1 MLAKE
6 FDAEVVD
13 TFRINKIDGE
23 TLLELTQEEMKELG
37 IVALGDRKKLVKLTK
52 TLLTMKGCTETLT
65 SNEVHSLI
73 SLKYYC

>member
-37 IVALGDRKKLVKLTK
+37 IVALVDRKKLVKLTK
-52 TLLTMKGCTETLT
+52 TLLT
-65 SNEVHSLI
+65 I
-73 SLKYYC
+73 

>member
-37 IVALGDRKKLVKLTK
+37 IVALVDRKKLVKLTK
-52 TLLTMKGCTETLT
+52 TLLTIWKDAQKLLHPTRYIHLF
-65 SNEVHSLI
+65 H
-73 SLKYYC
+73 